1 MANDLGIISPNIIT
15 KTVSIPVAI
24 PVIRLAEFEKPDFL
38 AIFIA
43 NVVVSY
49 DAERFTILFPIS
61 IALNILV
68 GFSQSFKTN
77 AAFLLPSS
85 AIDLRR
91 IWFAVVRQVSAEEKN
106 AERTS
111 KISNIISFEASPE
124 SKKINS
130 NRLIFV

>member
-1 MANDLGIISPNIIT
+1 ML
-15 KTVSIPVAI
+15 VS
-24 PVIRLAEFEKPDFL
+24 D
-38 AIFIA
+38 
-43 NVVVSY
+43 